1 MLLHTIMLRAYTVTL
16 HHPSLSPSQCLEA
29 EAQYQQELEQALG
42 GSDAVLRT
50 WRAWQEAE
58 NKLGSLSE
66 DTWKVARQWLIAAD
80 QARQVALQ
88 ESNASEAYFEVQRL

>member
-1 MLLHTIMLRAYTVTL
+1 MFYAYTVTL
-16 HHPSLSPSQCLEA
+16 HHPSLSPCQCQEV
-29 EAQYQQELEQALG
+29 EAQYRQVLEQALG
-42 GSDAVLRT
+42 GSDAVLKT

-66 DTWKVARQWLIAAD
+66 DTWKVARQWLIVAE

-88 ESNASEAYFEVQRL
+88 ESNNSSEAYFEVQRV